1 MGKGGRKLTNG
12 IDGRAKGRTLLLNTP
27 TGSGKRLTKG
37 FEKTHLSFSFLYFR
51 QIPFFELDDQ
61 DNRWFVSLLE
71 RLKDLSGKNS
81 SILGDTTA
89 KQAYRIHPIAWTQ
102 TNIPIKKSDLDW
114 IPKEYLDNTE
124 IEFLQ
129 FEITQSTGRVVGF
142 FNETNEVFNI
152 VLLDPKHNIQ
162 PTKSTGYKVDKTHYC
177 PTDYEELLEQLN
189 TGSASEKHISR
200 SAQVVWIE
208 EDLLQVFYKYKPF
221 DLCQEL
227 EEFLLSKI

>member
-27 TGSGKRLTKG
+27 TSSGKRLTKG

-89 KQAYRIHPIAWTQ
+89 KQAYRIHPIAWQ
-102 TNIPIKKSDLDW
+102 SGGQASDYSPQKLLRIYREKSANAGRNRIFQRLLRLYADSEINVLAV
-114 IPKEYLDNTE
+114 TE
-124 IEFLQ
+124 M
-129 FEITQSTGRVVGF
+129 
-142 FNETNEVFNI
+142 
-152 VLLDPKHNIQ
+152 K
-162 PTKSTGYKVDKTHYC
+162 
-177 PTDYEELLEQLN
+177 
-189 TGSASEKHISR
+189 
-200 SAQVVWIE
+200 
-208 EDLLQVFYKYKPF
+208 
-221 DLCQEL
+221 
-227 EEFLLSKI
+227 